1 MSITDTK
8 CSVEGCERY
17 CAARGWCDLH
27 YRRWLR
33 NGDLESRRIVGDDLA
48 RFESKVKKGQ
58 PKECWEWQAGH
69 SAAGYGVFLVNGS
82 MTYSHRFSHT
92 HFKGK
97 IPKGFHVDHLCRNV
111 NCCNP
116 EHLEAVPPKE
126 NHRRGI
132 KGVLTTHCP
141 QGHEYSQE
149 NTFIGKEGWRRC
161 RTCHRERERERK
173 VSRQKS
179 ES

>member
-1 MSITDTK
+1 MSIINTQ
-8 CSVEGCERY
+8 CSIEGCERS

-33 NGDLESRRIVGDDLA
+33 NGDLEPRRILNDALA
-48 RFESKVKKGQ
+48 RFESKVKKGA
-58 PKECWEWQAGH
+58 PGECWEWQAGN
-69 SAAGYGVFLVNGS
+69 SSAGYGVFLVNGS
-82 MTYSHRFSHT
+82 MTYSHRFAHQQ
-92 HFKGK
+92 FIGE
-97 IPKGFHVDHLCRNV
+97 IPKGFHVDHLCRNT

-141 QGHEYSQE
+141 QGHEYTE
-149 NTFIGKEGWRRC
+149 DNTMVSSKGWRKC
-161 RTCHRERERERK
+161 RACHRDRERRRK
-173 VSRQKS
+173 QAKS
-179 ES
+179 